1 MQQETC
7 AECGT
12 PLESQDDKRRGGRE
26 QRYCSDR
33 CRQAAYRREKA
44 AQRKEEKRQSGAQ
57 THWFDK
63 KIALEVL
70 RYRFQLGKEI
80 IRIAT
85 GFFTVRGYNL
95 LRAAA
100 HDKRMYILVGLDD
113 PGEKRVRKALIQEI
127 MLDLRTGVDIDRRSA
142 VLELVE
148 KLKGGNFQIV
158 DARAMQHHA
167 KLYIVDMAVAMI
179 GSANMTGR
187 GLMEAI
193 EAGNVIEDPAKVADL
208 VQKYNEYFYHPG
220 CINISQELIE
230 ALLKWLQMA
239 RPWEVYLKTLDAMKS
254 LAETS
259 LQRTSY
265 QQPVG
270 YQNVVIAR
278 ALRQIEETRGA
289 MVVASTGLGKTVI
302 GTDIA
307 LRLHEHG
314 EILNVMVIGPKA
326 VKKEWRKRLAS
337 AGLPCDYFIHQVLD
351 ASPEQHWEAVDE
363 LEERLASIDDQWLI
377 IIDESHEL
385 RNRYRKDISDRQM
398 EERRAFQRLVPV
410 IQRSQC
416 KVLLLTGTP
425 YSTDVENINN
435 QLYLLP
441 HTASLQVLPTL
452 EGYFDPKPWR
462 IDKLQKLKD
471 SPVGSVITTPHVA
484 KYYGSVEGDSISIDF
499 HGERRYIPH
508 VQLYRVDVVPILERE
523 IVQALDN
530 GYFAVDAPPWTWKV
544 RTSIERTLRVAWG
557 SSPWA
562 LHEVIAN
569 VLGVGRET
577 YNVSYVRSP
586 EEQQKALEPILDQLR
601 NLTVAEDAKLRWLCT
616 ELDQLCGN
624 GGKVIVFSEQL
635 ATVVYLEQALA
646 TLVPSL
652 KVACTVKQSDRQSQK
667 KTKTGRPQHKSDRDI
682 SRLLAD
688 FDPSTTPLIE
698 DQKYNVLLT
707 TDAFGVGVNLQTA
720 QTVIN
725 YDLAWTPIEPTQRAG
740 RVLRLFPSPRTVKL
754 YTLIPKQS
762 GDVQYRR
769 ISQGL
774 FRRSAKLIQRHED
787 STSILDLPT
796 IATEIQQVIHMANLA
811 AGISVFNLGEIQID
825 QVEKLEVSK
834 SFNHAAVLEPFKK
847 VAQAIPDD
855 IISAMEYDGNKPLMY
870 VLLWHNGKH
879 YWPLYDINRQRL
891 MPTHKDISVILDHIA
906 CQEGTPTAIIDADLV
921 ERWSDACIQAW
932 CHLQKVAPDQV
943 IRICAMYL
951 QPKREMGTFRRWL
964 DPEEEEKPL
973 TTSHT
978 SKSRRA

>member
-7 AECGT
+7 AECGR
-12 PLESQDDKRRGGRE
+12 PLESQDDKRKGGRE
-26 QRYCSDR
+26 RRYCSDR

-44 AQRKEEKRQSGAQ
+44 ARREEVKRQPGAQ

-95 LRAAA
+95 LRASAR
-100 HDKRMYILVGLDD
+100 DKRMYILVGLDD

-167 KLYIVDMAVAMI
+167 KLYIIDVAVAII

-193 EAGNVIEDPAKVADL
+193 EAGNLIEEPAKVADL
-208 VQKYNEYFYHPG
+208 VEKYNEYFYHPN
-220 CINISQELIE
+220 CVNISQELIE

-265 QQPVG
+265 QRPVG

-289 MVVASTGLGKTVI
+289 MVVASTGLGKTII

-314 EILNVMVIGPKA
+314 EILNVMVIGPK
-326 VKKEWRKRLAS
+326 VVEKEWRKRLIS
-337 AGLPCDYFIHQVLD
+337 AGLPCDYFIHQALD
-351 ASPEQHWEAVDE
+351 ASPKQHWEAVDE
-363 LEERLASIDDQWLI
+363 LQERLAIMDDQWLI

-385 RNRYRKDISDRQM
+385 RNRFRKDISDRRV

-441 HTASLQVLPTL
+441 HTAPLQQVQPTP
-452 EGYFDPKPWR
+452 EGYLDPKPWR
-462 IDKLQKLKD
+462 IRSLQELKD

-484 KYYGSVEGDSISIDF
+484 KYYGNVEGDDISIDF

-508 VQLYRVDVVPILERE
+508 VQLYRVDVIPILERE

-530 GYFAVDAPPWTWKV
+530 GYFAVDAPRWKWKV

-562 LHEVIAN
+562 LREVIAN
-569 VLGVGRET
+569 VLGIGRET
-577 YNVSYVRSP
+577 YNVTYVCSL
-586 EEQQKALEPILDQLR
+586 EERQKALEPILDQLR
-601 NLTVAEDAKLRWLCT
+601 NLTYAEDAKLCWLCA
-616 ELDQLCGN
+616 ELKQLCRS

-635 ATVVYLEQALA
+635 ATVAYLEQALA

-652 KVACTVKQSDRQSQK
+652 KVACTVKRSDQQSQK
-667 KTKTGRPQHKSDRDI
+667 KMQNGRLQHKSDRDI
-682 SRLLAD
+682 FQLLAS
-688 FDPSTTPLIE
+688 FDPSTAPLIE
-698 DQKYNVLLT
+698 DQKYDALLT

-740 RVLRLFPSPRTVKL
+740 RVLRLFPSPRTVRL

-762 GDVQYRR
+762 EGLQYKHK
-769 ISQGL
+769 SQGL
-774 FRRSAKLIQRHED
+774 FRRSEKLFQRHED
-787 STSILDLPT
+787 STSILDLPI
-796 IATEIQQVIHMANLA
+796 IATQNQQNIHMATLA
-811 AGISVFNLGEIQID
+811 PGISVFSLGEIQIE
-825 QVEKLEVSK
+825 QVEKLEVSS
-834 SFNHAAVLEPFKK
+834 SFNHAAVLEPYKK

-855 IISAMEYDGNKPLMY
+855 IVSAMEYDGTRPLMY

-891 MPTHKDISVILDHIA
+891 MPRHIDISVVLDHIA
-906 CQEGTPTAIIDADLV
+906 SREDTPTAIIDADFV

-932 CHLQKVAPDQV
+932 CRLQKVAPDEV

-951 QPKREMGTFRRWL
+951 HPRGEASTFTGWFDSQQEKEPKGRRI
-964 DPEEEEKPL
+964 
-973 TTSHT
+973 
-978 SKSRRA
+978 